1 MQLTEQLCIFLE
13 IEEHHVDFFY
23 RLKTIKKELKE
34 REFKLATKAA
44 WKELEKEERKSLPKK
59 LGKLS
64 YEEPT
69 IAVKLSDELVDSLR
83 VLKVSMQCFYSL

>member
-1 MQLTEQLCIFLE
+1 M
-13 IEEHHVDFFY
+13 
-23 RLKTIKKELKE
+23 KTIKKELKE

>member
-1 MQLTEQLCIFLE
+1 M
-13 IEEHHVDFFY
+13 
-23 RLKTIKKELKE
+23 KTIKKEIKE

-44 WKELEKEERKSLPKK
+44 WREIEKEMQKSQPKK

-83 VLKVSMQCFYSL
+83 VLKVSLQSFNSFTLACTNRQATSSVL